1 MIEYLMEYEKA
12 GDPTG
17 KGLKWIRRT
26 PEKIAEQLALLGI
39 EVSGKAVGTLIKE
52 LNYSLRCNSKK
63 ISNGGKRLTKEE
75 REERNEQF
83 EYIKKKREE
92 FVKHGYPVISV
103 DTKSKEMIGNFRN
116 HGTRYKKESDL
127 VFDHDFKNYGIGRA
141 IPGGILDVQ
150 RYEGFV
156 YVSQSL
162 WDKKDNKFASSE
174 TSEFVVENITK
185 WWKCYGKKTYSN
197 SGKILILVDS
207 GGANGYRSRMW
218 KLKLSELFCNKYGM
232 EATVC
237 HYPSGASKWNP
248 IEHRLFSEISKNWQG
263 TPLRSYETVLK
274 YIRSTKTKTGLKVKA
289 YLVRKNYIKGKKI
302 SDEDFKTI
310 KIRPHN
316 TIPKW
321 NYTLM
326 PNGGYVST
334 N

>member
-1 MIEYLMEYEKA
+1 MIEDLMEYEKA
-12 GDPTG
+12 GEPTG

-39 EVSGKAVGTLIKE
+39 EVSGKTVGTLIKE
-52 LNYSLRCNSKK
+52 LKYSLRCNSKK
-63 ISNGGKRLTKEE
+63 ISNGGKKLTKEE

-83 EYIKKKREE
+83 EYIMKKREE
-92 FVKHGYPVISV
+92 FLKHGYPVISV
-103 DTKSKEMIGNFRN
+103 DTKSKEMIGNFKN
-116 HGTRYKKESDL
+116 PGTRYKKESDL

-141 IPGGILDVQ
+141 IPGGIFDVQ

-156 YVSQSL
+156 YVSKSL
-162 WDKKDNKFASSE
+162 WDKNEKRFTSGE

-185 WWKCYGKKTYSN
+185 WWKSYGKKAYQN
-197 SGKILILVDS
+197 ACKILILVDS

-218 KLKLSELFCNKYGM
+218 KFKLSELLCNKYGM

-237 HYPSGASKWNP
+237 HYPTGASKWNP

-263 TPLRSYETVLK
+263 TPLESYETVLK

-289 YLVRKNYIKGKKI
+289 HLITKEYIKGKKV
-302 SDEDFKTI
+302 SDDAFKALE
-310 KIRPHN
+310 IRPHN
-316 TIPKW
+316 TMPKW

-326 PNGGYVST
+326 PNDGNMLT